1 MITTADTSSHA
12 ITDTASRSGVSW
24 AAIFAGAAGAAALS
38 LILILL
44 GFGLGFSAISPWAS
58 EGVSAKAL
66 GIGTIVWLVLTQIL
80 ASGLGGYLAGRL
92 RVKWANTHGDEVYF
106 RDTAHG
112 FLSWAVATLVATVL
126 VVSSAGSAIGGSVQ
140 AGTNMASGAM
150 TAAGASANGSG
161 SDPYGYFVDTLFRDN
176 RPAPVSDDASRGIV
190 TRVFAKTLANNGQLT
205 TEDRAYLVQLVSQR
219 TNLTQAQ
226 AEQRVDQVYG
236 QARQAAEDAKIAA
249 QKAADAAAK
258 LAAWTA
264 LCTFISMLIGAF
276 VASFAALYGGRRRD
290 AVEWVE
296 TNHRVGSERYVAPA
310 GAAKVR

>member
-1 MITTADTSSHA
+1 MITTADTSLHA
-12 ITDTASRSGVSW
+12 AHDTASRSGVSW

-44 GFGLGFSAISPWAS
+44 GFGLGFSAVSPWAG

-66 GIGTIVWLVLTQIL
+66 GVGTIVWLVLTQIL

-112 FLSWAVATLVATVL
+112 FLSWAIATLVATMI
-126 VVSSAGSAIGGSVQ
+126 VVGSAGSAIGGGVQ
-140 AGTNMASGAM
+140 AGTQVASGAM
-150 TAAGASANGSG
+150 TAAGAAANDGG

-176 RPAPVSDDASRGIV
+176 RPAPVSDDASRGVV

-236 QARQAAEDAKIAA
+236 QARQAAEDAKVAA

-290 AVEWVE
+290 AVEWIE
-296 TNHRVGSERYVAPA
+296 TSHPVGSKRYVAPA
-310 GAAKVR
+310 GTTKAR